1 MCRLYGHIAARP
13 LPLSGM
19 LLDQPHALVTQSCGD
34 WRGERHRDGWGI
46 GYFENGR
53 PQVIRRP
60 TAAPEDEE
68 FTAAARRIESFVA
81 VAGTSPGVGRRSVRG
96 QRADPFTYGSWI
108 FVHNGT
114 VTGFDQLRR
123 QLVDET
129 DSDLQRHV
137 LGTTDSEQV
146 FVWLLSRLRRAGE
159 AAEGPCGICNS
170 WCANGLGDPCPRRA
184 DAATQP
190 AEPTRLNFVLTDGV
204 VLFASRWKH
213 SLYWTN
219 QAGPLATGKG
229 GPSRSRRG
237 RGVGID
243 WRRGVGRGAG
253 RPNPGHRSGPA
264 RPLASDIT
272 GKPYR
277 RSPRRA
283 SIKKRMKSGA
293 QRAAPSDGC

>member
-81 VAGTSPGVGRRSVRG
+81 VAHVRQASVGDLCV
-96 QRADPFTYGSWI
+96 ANAHPFTYGSWI

-159 AAEGPCGICNS
+159 AAEGPCRNLQLVAREMALAIRVLDERS
-170 WCANGLGDPCPRRA
+170 
-184 DAATQP
+184 AATQP

-229 GPSRSRRG
+229 GPAV
-237 RGVGID
+237 RGVAVASESIGDAAWAEVPDAQILAID
-243 WRRGVGRGAG
+243 QDLLVHWQA
-253 RPNPGHRSGPA
+253 
-264 RPLASDIT
+264 I
-272 GKPYR
+272 
-277 RSPRRA
+277 
-283 SIKKRMKSGA
+283 
-293 QRAAPSDGC
+293 